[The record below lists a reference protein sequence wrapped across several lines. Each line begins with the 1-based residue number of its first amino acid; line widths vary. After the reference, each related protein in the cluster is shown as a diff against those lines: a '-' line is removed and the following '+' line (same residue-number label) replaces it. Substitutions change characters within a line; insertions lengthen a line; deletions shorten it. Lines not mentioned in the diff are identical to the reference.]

1 MELFNIC
8 ISDKQRLKLIAA
20 LKALPAEP
28 VDDYAE
34 MDTDNANSLAG
45 MLESAVPGD
54 CVNGFT
60 L

>member
-1 MELFNIC
+1 MELFNLC
-8 ISDKQRLKLIAA
+8 ISNKQRLKLIAA
-20 LKALPAEP
+20 LKALPSEP

-45 MLESAVPGD
+45 MLESAVPGEG
-54 CVNGFT
+54 VNCFT